1 MDSGLRIFMGF
12 CMFFFTSLMGFIPHS
27 SVDGYAKVC
36 SIHMI

>member
-12 CMFFFTSLMGFIPHS
+12 VCFFTSLMGFIPHS